1 MDKVDTRTQRQ
12 ILSRKSKGLVNN
24 KKSKNSLGKDF
35 KTIRSEMDPRDRQE
49 MIKKGKLQKVK
60 PLNQSKPLPT
70 KPQPRKMKKGGK
82 A

>member
-1 MDKVDTRTQRQ
+1 MTLDPRKIKTPK
-12 ILSRKSKGLVNN
+12 LKSKPV
-24 KKSKNSLGKDF
+24 
-35 KTIRSEMDPRDRQE
+35 RMDPRDRKE